1 MTKLSL
7 QVFIQ
12 KTISEYEFW
21 TKACEWLRK
30 TTAVLIISP
39 RAATVSLHTFEFQLA
54 KLHIRDSK
62 NYSKFANDREQAGP
76 EYSLIS
82 ISKWI
87 YWRRKIKNNS
97 LFTRIRFNWINRY
110 TSSFCFSITHECEL
124 NLLNNLVLFEYCVF
138 FYLCRRFTWG
148 LIPSIFSD
156 GGTLRFCG
164 MLTWPKSTVN
174 ASHQTPKWPN
184 KKKKKKK
191 RKKNIKSNE

>member
-87 YWRRKIKNNS
+87 YWRRKKKTIHYLQEYGS
-97 LFTRIRFNWINRY
+97 TELIDIQVRFASR
-110 TSSFCFSITHECEL
+110 
-124 NLLNNLVLFEYCVF
+124 
-138 FYLCRRFTWG
+138 
-148 LIPSIFSD
+148 
-156 GGTLRFCG
+156 LR
-164 MLTWPKSTVN
+164 MN
-174 ASHQTPKWPN
+174 AN
-184 KKKKKKK
+184 
-191 RKKNIKSNE
+191 